1 MLFIGRTTP
10 YVGRVCS
17 YVDDDVSDEDVFR
30 LKLSAVLPVVTDPKK
45 AVVALKW
52 AVREGCT
59 PREPTRVVIFRRAV
73 RS

>member
-30 LKLSAVLPVVTDPKK
+30 LKLSAVLSVVTDPK
-45 AVVALKW
+45 
-52 AVREGCT
+52 
-59 PREPTRVVIFRRAV
+59 PRSAADPFLP
-73 RS
+73 